1 EHLNMEKTLKTVP
14 LARRVEVED
23 IAQTALYLATNRSV
37 TGAIVAVDGGQHL

>member
-1 EHLNMEKTLKTVP
+1 KTVP

-37 TGAIVAVDGGQHL
+37 TGTIVAVDGGQHL